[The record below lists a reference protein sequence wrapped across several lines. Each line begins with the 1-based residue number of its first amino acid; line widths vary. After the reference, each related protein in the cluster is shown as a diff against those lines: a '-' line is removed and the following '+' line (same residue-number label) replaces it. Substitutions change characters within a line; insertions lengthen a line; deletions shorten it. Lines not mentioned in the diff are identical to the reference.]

1 MGEPAVDT
9 AFGEFLDS
17 TVGNVPMTGG
27 GAELSGHEPTMDP
40 SAPTRTAL
48 VTGAASGIGA
58 AVAARFIDEG
68 WDVLGWDVRPGD
80 DAAITWTS
88 VDISDWDAVAHAA
101 RDLPPVHAAV
111 HCAAIARL
119 TPIMEMSRDDWDR
132 TLAVNLNGSF
142 YVARHLFP
150 ALDRAN
156 GVLALL
162 SSVNSRNTTRFRA
175 PYNASKAGVVS
186 LTQAL
191 AVEWALA
198 GSKVRVFAVSPGITR
213 TQQAMMRVEAG
224 AIDEATL
231 LGRTPTGRW
240 IEPEELAG
248 AIVRLVGPEFS
259 TLHGGNV
266 FLDVGYDA
274 WGGHF

>member
-1 MGEPAVDT
+1 
-9 AFGEFLDS
+9 
-17 TVGNVPMTGG
+17 
-27 GAELSGHEPTMDP
+27 
-40 SAPTRTAL
+40 L

-58 AVAARFIDEG
+58 AVARRFVGEG
-68 WDVLGWDVRPGD
+68 WRVLGWDLLPGD
-80 DAAITWTS
+80 DSDLEWTGL
-88 VDISDWDAVAHAA
+88 DISDWDAVAEAS
-101 RDLPPVHAAV
+101 RDLPPLHAAV

-119 TPIMEMSRDDWDR
+119 TPIMEMTREDWDR

-142 YVARHLFP
+142 YVARHLFH

-156 GVLALL
+156 GALALL
-162 SSVNSRNTTRFRA
+162 SSVNSKNTTRFRA

-198 GSKVRVFAVSPGITR
+198 GSKVRVFAVSPGLTR
-213 TQQAMMRVEAG
+213 TPQALMRIESG
-224 AIDEATL
+224 AIDEETL
-231 LGRTPTGRW
+231 LGRTPTRRW
-240 IEPEELAG
+240 IEPDELAT

-259 TLHGGNV
+259 ALHGGNV

>member
-1 MGEPAVDT
+1 
-9 AFGEFLDS
+9 
-17 TVGNVPMTGG
+17 MTG
-27 GAELSGHEPTMDP
+27 AS
-40 SAPTRTAL
+40 
-48 VTGAASGIGA
+48 SGIGA
-58 AVAARFIDEG
+58 AVATRFLEEG
-68 WDVLGWDVRPGD
+68 WRVLGWDLRPGE
-80 DAAITWTS
+80 DASIAWTA
-88 VDISDWDAVAHAA
+88 VDISDWDAVAEASEA
-101 RDLPPVHAAV
+101 LPPLQAAV

-119 TPIMEMSRDDWDR
+119 TPIMEMRREDWDE
-132 TLAVNLNGSF
+132 TLAINLNGSF
-142 YVARHLFP
+142 YVARHVFH
-150 ALDRAN
+150 ALDKAD
-156 GVLALL
+156 GTLALL

-198 GSKVRVFAVSPGITR
+198 GSNVRVFAVSPGITR
-213 TQQAMMRVEAG
+213 TQQATMRVEAG
-224 AIDEATL
+224 AIDEETL
-231 LGRTPTGRW
+231 LGRTPTHRW
-240 IEPEELAG
+240 IEPAELGA